1 MTLSVR
7 MMLALSALVVV
18 TAIASASAIFFE
30 LDAQLVATKELQLAS
45 ETNVRATRFKDAMDE
60 LVRDVRLLAGT
71 PPISGV
77 VRTVAAGGI
86 DPADGSTDAQWKQR
100 LATIFRQLLRSK
112 PNYLQAR
119 YIGVADGG
127 RELVRVER
135 SVGSATVTAVWGEA
149 LQRKGDAAYFRATI
163 AREPGGLYVSPI
175 ELNREHGQIGA
186 PPTPVVRASVPVFD
200 AAGAPFGIVIVN
212 YAIGPT
218 LDALS
223 ESASPDDRLFVTNA
237 AGAYLAH
244 PDPRRE
250 FEFEAGEDVSA
261 TADFPVLRRVLDAGE
276 AAVVEVYE
284 DDVVAVRRV
293 KYGPDGSQHTF
304 AVIAETSLAGATAVS
319 RAVLNRT
326 LLVMAVF
333 VVLALGAGLALARSV
348 ARPITS
354 LASAVRSIADDAR
367 RFDPPPGLSAEAS
380 QLADALSA
388 AFTRID
394 RHTSELEEKNRELAQ
409 FAYIASHDLQ
419 EPVRTISSLVSL
431 LVDHHVDQLEGDA
444 KTSLEFL
451 RESTE
456 RMQTLIHGLLEYS
469 RLGHDAEATPTDLSA
484 LLQEVQQDLAAQI
497 RATGATL
504 DVGPLPTL
512 RVLSVEVRVL
522 FQHLISNALKFR
534 RADVPLHVSVRAEN
548 AETEWRFYVEDNGI
562 GIERAHRDRVFL
574 IFQRLHN
581 RGVYEGSGIGLAHCS
596 KIVSMHYGR
605 IWVEDARSEEG
616 VRFCFTLRELN
627 GEEVRRP

>member
-1 MTLSVR
+1 
-7 MMLALSALVVV
+7 MMLAFSVLVVV

-30 LDAQLVATKELQLAS
+30 LDAQLVASKELQLSS
-45 ETNVRATRFKDAMDE
+45 ETSVRAVRFKDAMDE

-71 PPISGV
+71 PPIQGV

-86 DPADGSTDAQWKQR
+86 DPADGSTDEQWKLR

-127 RELVRVER
+127 REMVRVER
-135 SVGSATVTAVWGEA
+135 AVGSAKIAAVWGDA
-149 LQRKGDAAYFRATI
+149 LQQKGDASYFQATI
-163 AREPGGLYVSPI
+163 AREPDGLYVSPI
-175 ELNREHGQIGA
+175 DLNREHGEIQV
-186 PPTPVVRASVPVFD
+186 PHTPVVRASVPVFD

-212 YAIGPT
+212 FAIGPT
-218 LDALS
+218 LDALT
-223 ESASPDDRLFVTNA
+223 ESTNPDDRLFVTNG

-244 PDPRRE
+244 PDPQRE
-250 FEFEAGEDVSA
+250 FEFEVGKSA
-261 TADFPVLRRVLDAGE
+261 SAAADFPILRRVLEGGE
-276 AAVVEVYE
+276 NVVVEVRE

-293 KYGPDGSQHTF
+293 RYGPAGSQHTF
-304 AVIAETSLAGATAVS
+304 AIIAETSLSEATAVS

-333 VVLALGAGLALARSV
+333 VVLALVAGLALARSV

-354 LASAVRSIADDAR
+354 LASAVRSIEDDAR

-380 QLADALSA
+380 ELADALSSSFA
-388 AFTRID
+388 KID
-394 RHTSELEEKNRELAQ
+394 RHTSELEEKNKELAQ

-431 LVDHHVDQLEGDA
+431 LVEHHHEQFDGDA

-451 RESTE
+451 RESTD
-456 RMQTLIHGLLEYS
+456 RMQALIHGLLEYS
-469 RLGHDAEATPTDLSA
+469 RLGYGAQAKPTDLSV
-484 LLQEVQQDLAAQI
+484 LLQEVQQDLDAQI
-497 RATGATL
+497 KASEATI
-504 DVGPLPTL
+504 DVAPLPTL
-512 RVLSVEVRVL
+512 RVLPVEVRLL
-522 FQHLISNALKFR
+522 FQNLLSNALKFR
-534 RADVPLHVSVRAEN
+534 RTDVPLRVSVNAEN
-548 AETEWRFYVEDNGI
+548 AGRDWKFCVEDNGI
-562 GIERAHRDRVFL
+562 GIDHAHRDRVFL

-581 RGVYEGSGIGLAHCS
+581 RGVYEGTGIGLAHCS

-605 IWVEDARSEEG
+605 IWVEDATSGDG
-616 VRFCFTLRELN
+616 VRFCFTLRELR
-627 GEEVRRP
+627 EQEAHRS